1 MGTVYSDC
9 SGPVLVIKYFED
21 LLIYSPEKD
30 SLDAIL
36 CEDTRFNKFP
46 LSPKICESLQQS
58 KYLVSLEGKCDN
70 RQSVGKLKLLACPQT
85 LSFHYLLQL
94 TKVLLLSLACE
105 FLGERFAVFFG
116 LHQPKYQYML
126 NEYYRTQS
134 KVCDILVGTAG
145 ARRWEF
151 LI

>member
-1 MGTVYSDC
+1 MNPLLHTVWNA
-9 SGPVLVIKYFED
+9 L
-21 LLIYSPEKD
+21 
-30 SLDAIL
+30 SLDSRHMNL
-36 CEDTRFNKFP
+36 C
-46 LSPKICESLQQS
+46 L
-58 KYLVSLEGKCDN
+58 YHVSLKV
-70 RQSVGKLKLLACPQT
+70 S
-85 LSFHYLLQL
+85 LSFVSTYLIS
-94 TKVLLLSLACE
+94 TSFKSPNKVLLLSLACE